1 MYDSGYKIIIH
12 LMKEFVGEN
21 KYYFIG
27 VIIISILI
35 GFIQTN
41 GINIFVAKLIDQTN
55 ENEPKS
61 SIWNLFYILSVL
73 YIIYQIFYYIM
84 SELQSYI
91 YHKMRPWIKSKLL
104 DYIMQVNSNIFS
116 EINFASLII
125 PMGRIADKLSWLT
138 NDIISYVIPDIIFTL
153 VVSFYFFQLDSLLS
167 ILFLVGFSISLLYY
181 VYTFNETFQD
191 NKKYEKSFNTV
202 EKSILDILN
211 NIDKVIHRAETYNEG
226 KNIEK
231 LSTLNINDG
240 INYQH
245 NANIINANMHIII
258 MIVYLTSVG
267 YLIKL
272 VMNKKISHVSFV
284 TSLTLLMVF
293 REKIVG
299 LLEQIPII
307 TGYFGR
313 MENALKNLKHI
324 TKNFDEFIVNDKKGE
339 KHKLNF
345 NNIKFENISFSY
357 TDSKNKIISNK
368 TINITPKENTIVGI
382 TGPSGSGKSTIMKLL
397 IKMYPLQSGEIYIDG
412 VNVKDIDSFYLRKEV
427 TYISQNS
434 KLFDQKVIENM
445 MYGCMDME
453 QCSTYLNKIMSY
465 PKIAALYQNMDIN
478 KKRAGQL
485 GENLSGGQRQ
495 VVNMI
500 SGFINPSKIL
510 ILDEP
515 TNALDPELK
524 KEVIQLIKDFK
535 QYKKNIF
542 IVSHDKDVF
551 QIFDDEIKLGQ

>member
-1 MYDSGYKIIIH
+1 MFDSGYKMIIH
-12 LMKEFVGEN
+12 LLKEFVGEN
-21 KYYFIG
+21 KYYFVSI
-27 VIIISILI
+27 IIISILI

-41 GINIFVAKLIDQTN
+41 GINTFIAKIIEQTK
-55 ENEPKS
+55 ENQPKS
-61 SIWNLFYILSVL
+61 SIWNIFYILSVL
-73 YIIYQIFYYIM
+73 YIIYQILYYIM
-84 SELQSYI
+84 NELQGQI
-91 YHKMRPWIKSKLL
+91 YHKMRPWVKSKLL

-116 EINFASLII
+116 EINFTSLTI
-125 PMGRIADKLSWLT
+125 PMGRISDKLAWLT
-138 NDIISYVIPDIIFTL
+138 SDIVSYIIPDIVFAL
-153 VVSFYFFQLDSLLS
+153 VVSFYFFQLDFLLS
-167 ILFLVGFSISLLYY
+167 IIFLLGFSLSLLYY
-181 VYTFNETFQD
+181 VFTFHKTFQD
-191 NKKYEKSFNTV
+191 NNTYEKSFHKF
-202 EKSILDILN
+202 EKEILDILN
-211 NIDKVIHRAETYNEG
+211 NIDKVIHRAEIHNEG

-231 LSTLNINDG
+231 LANSNSNDG

-245 NANIINANMHIII
+245 NANIINSNMHIII
-258 MIVYLTSVG
+258 MIVYLLSIG

-272 VMNKKISHVSFV
+272 ILSKKISHVSFV

-299 LLEQIPII
+299 LLEQIPVI

-324 TKNFDEFIVNDKKGE
+324 TKNFDEFIVNDKKIE
-339 KHKLNF
+339 KHKLDF
-345 NNIKFENISFSY
+345 NNIKLENISFSY

-368 TINITPKENTIVGI
+368 TINISPKENTIVGI

-397 IKMYPLQSGEIYIDG
+397 IKMYPLQDGEIYIDG

-453 QCSTYLNKIMSY
+453 QCSIYLNKIMSY
-465 PKIAALYQNMDIN
+465 PKIASLYKDMNI
-478 KKRAGQL
+478 KTKRAGQL

-524 KEVIQLIKDFK
+524 KEIIQLIQDFK

-551 QIFDDEIKLGQ
+551 KIFDDEIKL

>member
-41 GINIFVAKLIDQTN
+41 GINTFVAKLIDQTK

-84 SELQSYI
+84 NELQSHI

-116 EINFASLII
+116 EINFASLTI

-138 NDIISYVIPDIIFTL
+138 NDIISYVIPDIIFAL

-167 ILFLVGFSISLLYY
+167 IIFLVGFSISLVYY
-181 VYTFNETFQD
+181 VYTFNQTFED
-191 NKKYEKSFNTV
+191 NKKYEKSFHNV
-202 EKSILDILN
+202 EKAILDILN
-211 NIDKVIHRAETYNEG
+211 NIDRVIHRAETSNEG

-231 LSTLNINDG
+231 LASLNTNDG

-258 MIVYLTSVG
+258 MIVYLSSIG

-345 NNIKFENISFSY
+345 NNIKFENINFSY

-368 TINITPKENTIVGI
+368 TINISPKENTIVGI

-397 IKMYPLQSGEIYIDG
+397 IKMYPLQDGEIYIDG

-453 QCSTYLNKIMSY
+453 KCSTYLNKIMSY
-465 PKIAALYQNMDIN
+465 PKIAGLYKDMNIN
-478 KKRAGQL
+478 TKRAGQL

-524 KEVIQLIKDFK
+524 KEVIELIKDFK

>member
-41 GINIFVAKLIDQTN
+41 GINTFVAKLIDQTN

-84 SELQSYI
+84 NELQSHI

-116 EINFASLII
+116 EINFASLTI

-191 NKKYEKSFNTV
+191 NKKYEKSFHTV

-231 LSTLNINDG
+231 LATLNTNDG

-397 IKMYPLQSGEIYIDG
+397 IKMYPLQTGEIYIDG

-453 QCSTYLNKIMSY
+453 KCSIYLNKVMSY

>member
-1 MYDSGYKIIIH
+1 MD
-12 LMKEFVGEN
+12 F
-21 KYYFIG
+21 
-27 VIIISILI
+27 
-35 GFIQTN
+35 
-41 GINIFVAKLIDQTN
+41 
-55 ENEPKS
+55 
-61 SIWNLFYILSVL
+61 
-73 YIIYQIFYYIM
+73 
-84 SELQSYI
+84 
-91 YHKMRPWIKSKLL
+91 
-104 DYIMQVNSNIFS
+104 
-116 EINFASLII
+116 
-125 PMGRIADKLSWLT
+125 
-138 NDIISYVIPDIIFTL
+138 
-153 VVSFYFFQLDSLLS
+153 LLS
-167 ILFLVGFSISLLYY
+167 IIFLLGFSLSLLYY
-181 VYTFNETFQD
+181 VFTFHKTFQD
-191 NKKYEKSFNTV
+191 NNTYEKSFHKF
-202 EKSILDILN
+202 EKEILDILN
-211 NIDKVIHRAETYNEG
+211 NIDKVIHRAEIHNEG

-231 LSTLNINDG
+231 LANSNSNDG

-245 NANIINANMHIII
+245 NANIINSNMHIII
-258 MIVYLTSVG
+258 MIVYLLSIG

-272 VMNKKISHVSFV
+272 ILSKKISHVSFV

-299 LLEQIPII
+299 LLEQIPVI

-324 TKNFDEFIVNDKKGE
+324 TKNFDEFIVNDKKIE
-339 KHKLNF
+339 KHKLDF
-345 NNIKFENISFSY
+345 NNIKLENISFSY

-368 TINITPKENTIVGI
+368 TINISPKENTIVGI

-397 IKMYPLQSGEIYIDG
+397 IKMYPLQDGEIYIDG

-453 QCSTYLNKIMSY
+453 QCSIYLNKIMSY
-465 PKIAALYQNMDIN
+465 PKIASLYKDMNI
-478 KKRAGQL
+478 KTKRAGQL

-524 KEVIQLIKDFK
+524 KEIIQLIQDFK

-551 QIFDDEIKLGQ
+551 KIFDDEIKL

>member
-41 GINIFVAKLIDQTN
+41 GINTFVAKLIDQTKVN
-55 ENEPKS
+55 EGKS
-61 SIWNLFYILSVL
+61 SAWNLFYILSVL

-84 SELQSYI
+84 NELQTHI

-116 EINFASLII
+116 EINFASLTI

-138 NDIISYVIPDIIFTL
+138 NDIISYVIPDIIFAL
-153 VVSFYFFQLDSLLS
+153 VVSFYFFQLDYLLS
-167 ILFLVGFSISLLYY
+167 ILFLVGFSISLIYY
-181 VYTFNETFQD
+181 VFTFNQTFED
-191 NKKYEKSFNTV
+191 NNKYEKSFHNV
-202 EKSILDILN
+202 EKAILDILN
-211 NIDKVIHRAETYNEG
+211 NIDRVIHRAETHSEG

-231 LSTLNINDG
+231 LASLNTNDG

-258 MIVYLTSVG
+258 MIVYLSSIG

-272 VMNKKISHVSFV
+272 ILDKKISHVSFV

-313 MENALKNLKHI
+313 MENALKSLKHI

-339 KHKLNF
+339 KHKLKF

-368 TINITPKENTIVGI
+368 TINISPKENTIVGI

-397 IKMYPLQSGEIYIDG
+397 IKMYPLQNGEIYIDG
-412 VNVKDIDSFYLRKEV
+412 VNVEDVDSFYLRKEV

-453 QCSTYLNKIMSY
+453 QCSIYLNKIMSY
-465 PKIAALYQNMDIN
+465 PKIAGLYKDMNIN
-478 KKRAGQL
+478 TKRSGQL

-524 KEVIQLIKDFK
+524 TEVIQLIKDFK
-535 QYKKNIF
+535 KYKKNIF

-551 QIFDDEIKLGQ
+551 EIFDDEIKLGQ